1 MRAVPPALDFRSEPA
16 SVGEDATG
24 VIAPAL
30 PFRRD
35 WPWVVLV
42 LATVPGAE
50 LALAALPAVPSGA
63 ALALRLLA
71 LAAGLVPLLLAR
83 RAAAARIPARVDPLL
98 APSVAVPLPAAEGAV
113 ECDPFRCGVCIAEKI
128 RYFGDF
134 SKVMEQETARV
145 IEISSVNAHE
155 LMEGL
160 GEVQNGL
167 LRLVDYIASSGTGE
181 QVARMVE
188 QTEAQLARSQTLIDT
203 LAAERQRDVQAVQ
216 GRVRQ
221 VGDVVSHLSSTVDSV
236 RGLARQTRM
245 LALNAKIE
253 AVRAGAAGLGFAVV
267 ADEVGSLSQESDR
280 AAVAIGAGIAELEH
294 AISDTLNS
302 IVGDRVAKEEEG
314 FAVIAAAMGELSRNL
329 RTLIEHQGETMA
341 EVHRE
346 NEAMARPIMRMIG
359 SIQFQDV
366 VKRRLD
372 GLAACFAEISQGIE
386 AAVIEMS
393 ESTSIGL
400 EENNARYRFRIDGLV
415 RDVLSRLEPPPPET
429 GAQAIELF

>member
-1 MRAVPPALDFRSEPA
+1 MRAVPSALDFHRAPA
-16 SVGEDATG
+16 AVGEGAD
-24 VIAPAL
+24 APARSL
-30 PFRRD
+30 RHD
-35 WPWVVLV
+35 WPWVALA

-50 LALAALPAVPSGA
+50 LALAVLPPLPAGA

-83 RAAAARIPARVDPLL
+83 RAAPAPAPLRDD
-98 APSVAVPLPAAEGAV
+98 ALPAAVPAPPAAVGAA
-113 ECDPFRCGVCIAEKI
+113 EYDPFCCGVCTAEKI

-160 GEVQNGL
+160 GEVQSGL
-167 LRLVDYIASSGTGE
+167 LRLVDYIASSGTGD

-188 QTEAQLARSQTLIDT
+188 QTEAQLAHSQTLISA
-203 LAAERQRDVQAVQ
+203 LAAERQRDVQVVQ
-216 GRVRQ
+216 GRVAQ
-221 VGDVVSHLSSTVDSV
+221 VGQVVSHLGSTVDSV
-236 RGLARQTRM
+236 RALARQTRM

-253 AVRAGAAGLGFAVV
+253 AVRAGAAGVGFAVV
-267 ADEVGSLSQESDR
+267 ADEVGALSQESDR
-280 AAVAIGAGIAELEH
+280 AAVAIGAGIAQLEQ
-294 AISDTLNS
+294 AISDTLTS

-341 EVHRE
+341 QVHRE

-372 GLAACFAEISQGIE
+372 GLAGCFAEISRGIE

-393 ESTSIGL
+393 ESASMGL
-400 EENNARYRFRIDGLV
+400 EESNALYRARIDGLV

-429 GAQAIELF
+429 GTQTIELF

>member
-1 MRAVPPALDFRSEPA
+1 MRAGPSALDSHRDPA
-16 SVGEDATG
+16 SIGEGGA
-24 VIAPAL
+24 APTRS
-30 PFRRD
+30 PRHD
-35 WPWVVLV
+35 WPWVVLA

-50 LALAALPAVPSGA
+50 LALAVLPPLPAGA

-83 RAAAARIPARVDPLL
+83 RTAAVPAPAPLRDDPAAAVAPAP
-98 APSVAVPLPAAEGAV
+98 PAATGAV
-113 ECDPFRCGVCIAEKI
+113 EYDPFCCGVCTAEKI

-160 GEVQNGL
+160 GEVQSGL
-167 LRLVDYIASSGTGE
+167 LRLVDYIASSGTGD

-188 QTEAQLARSQTLIDT
+188 QTEAQLAHSQTLISA
-203 LAAERQRDVQAVQ
+203 LAAERQRDVQVVQ
-216 GRVRQ
+216 GRVAQ
-221 VGDVVSHLSSTVDSV
+221 VGQVVSQLGSTVDSV
-236 RGLARQTRM
+236 RALARQTRM

-253 AVRAGAAGLGFAVV
+253 AVRAGAAGVGFAVV
-267 ADEVGSLSQESDR
+267 ADEVGALSQESDR
-280 AAVAIGAGIAELEH
+280 AAVAIGAGIAELER
-294 AISDTLNS
+294 AISDTLTS

-329 RTLIEHQGETMA
+329 RALIEHQGETMA
-341 EVHRE
+341 QVHRE

-372 GLAACFAEISQGIE
+372 GLAACFADISRGIE

-393 ESTSIGL
+393 QTPSMGL
-400 EENNARYRFRIDGLV
+400 EESNALYRARIDGLV

-429 GAQAIELF
+429 GPPTIELF